1 MKITARR
8 FGELVG
14 FSLTIVLIWLVFGVF
29 ASSEFYR
36 RTTETGAPAVQWA
49 PVLFFQFTTS
59 FLWAV
64 FTPLAI
70 GIAERL
76 PLRRPHRLRN
86 AVAILAISPVFAV
99 ARAAFGG
106 AVHELVLEERVSAAF
121 VMLSINI
128 RSHRN
133 VFLFLVIVGITN
145 LILLQ
150 RASAEREESALQL
163 RTAVMNAELQRL
175 RASMQPRLMFATLDA
190 IAAKVSTRP
199 DVADQILVQLGD
211 LLRTMIDFGKRP
223 SVSLEEEL
231 EVIDRYFEIEKTRT
245 DGSFTT
251 RLDIEE
257 ELLPARIPPLV
268 LQALVESALHVEG
281 DRPRHLEIRG
291 HGEQGILNIEILN
304 IDPERTASMLSLE
317 ETRTRLRQAFGEQA
331 TVTTRAEDGR
341 VVTTLSMPL
350 QFEVETV

>member
-8 FGELVG
+8 FGELFG
-14 FSLTIVLIWLVFGVF
+14 FSLTILTIWIVFGIF
-29 ASSEFYR
+29 TSSEFYR
-36 RTTETGAPAVQWA
+36 RSAETEAPPAALA

-64 FTPLAI
+64 FTPVAI

-76 PLRRPHRLRN
+76 PLRPPHRLRN
-86 AVAILAISPVFAV
+86 ALLILAISPLFSLV
-99 ARAAFGG
+99 RAALGG
-106 AVHELVLEERVSAAF
+106 AVHDYVLEGRVTTAF
-121 VMLSINI
+121 VMLSINL
-128 RSHRN
+128 RFHRN

-150 RASAEREESALQL
+150 RASAEREQSALQL

-190 IAAKVSTRP
+190 IAAKVATRP

-251 RLDIEE
+251 RIDIEE

-281 DRPRHLEIRG
+281 DRRRHLEIRG
-291 HGEQGILNIEILN
+291 GAERGILAIEILN
-304 IDPERTASMLSLE
+304 TDPHTASMLTLE
-317 ETRTRLRQAFGEQA
+317 ETRTRLRQAFGDEA
-331 TVTTRAEDGR
+331 TVATRSEDGR
-341 VVTTLSMPL
+341 VVTRLTMPL
-350 QFEVETV
+350 QFEGETV